1 MPNLQ
6 IHREMN
12 KPLGNQIALAVL
24 PIAFVCCLLLQGCNA
39 GKRAQAEEHTGRR
52 NPMAIEVTETQLQQL
67 KIGTGVYEPVAQ
79 SINAAARI
87 EADATRM
94 VHVSAPVAGRI
105 TKIGV
110 LEGQRVH
117 AGDVLATIY
126 STRLSEAQAAFL
138 KSWSQQQL
146 EKRAVDRAETLLKA
160 DVIGSA
166 ELLRR
171 RGELDQSNAELSAA
185 RSELQILGMPEPAIA
200 RLSST
205 GAMDASAN
213 ITATISGTVLE
224 RKVTLGQ
231 IVASAETVFEIA
243 DLSNVWLVADVPEE
257 ASGNLRVGNIVEA
270 NATAFPDVRIRGKL
284 AFVSSIVNPQT
295 RTVQVRMDLPNPNHK
310 YKPDMLATMKL
321 ETPAAQKQVIPLS
334 AIVRKGDDDAVF
346 VRTGE
351 NSFLL
356 TPVKLGEQTG
366 NERVLV
372 DGVAPHKQIVLDGA
386 FNLNNER
393 LRLAQTGDR

>member
-1 MPNLQ
+1 MSKSHIRVAVAVWPV
-6 IHREMN
+6 
-12 KPLGNQIALAVL
+12 ALLFCVL
-24 PIAFVCCLLLQGCNA
+24 LAGCHE
-39 GKRAQAEEHTGRR
+39 GKQAQAKTEVPSGRR
-52 NPMAIEVTETQLQQL
+52 NPMAIDVSDTQLQQL
-67 KIGTGVYEPVAQ
+67 KIGPPVSEPVAQ
-79 SINAAARI
+79 SMNAAARV
-87 EADATRM
+87 ESDATRM

-105 TKIGV
+105 ANIRV

-126 STRLSEAQAAFL
+126 STRLSDAQAAFL
-138 KSWSQQQL
+138 KAWSQQQL

-171 RGELDQSNAELSAA
+171 RGELDQSNAELAAA

-213 ITATISGTVLE
+213 ITAPISGTVLE
-224 RKVTLGQ
+224 RKVTMGQ
-231 IVASAETVFEIA
+231 IVESAETVFEIA
-243 DLSNVWLVADVPEE
+243 DLSSVWLVADIPEE
-257 ASGNLRVGNIVEA
+257 ASGNIRIGDIVEA
-270 NATAFPDVRIRGKL
+270 NATAFPDVRIRGRL
-284 AFVSSIVNPQT
+284 AFVGAIVNPET
-295 RTVQVRMDLPNPNHK
+295 RTVQVRMNLPNPNHR

-321 ETPAAQKQVIPLS
+321 ETPAVQKQVIPLS
-334 AIVRKGDDDAVF
+334 AIVRNGDDDAVF
-346 VRTGE
+346 VKTGDK
-351 NSFLL
+351 SFLL

-366 NERVLV
+366 NERVLI
-372 DGVAPHKQIVLDGA
+372 DGVEPRRQIVLDGA

-393 LRLAQTGDR
+393 LRLAQMGER

>member
-1 MPNLQ
+1 MHKSHIRVAVAVWPVA
-6 IHREMN
+6 
-12 KPLGNQIALAVL
+12 LG
-24 PIAFVCCLLLQGCNA
+24 FCLLLQGCNP
-39 GKRAQAEEHTGRR
+39 GKQAQAKTEDHPQRR
-52 NPMAIEVTETQLQQL
+52 NLMAIDVTDTQLQQL
-67 KIGTGVYEPVAQ
+67 KIGTPVSEPVAQ
-79 SINAAARI
+79 TMNAAARI

-105 TKIGV
+105 ANIRV

-126 STRLSEAQAAFL
+126 STRLSDAQAAFL
-138 KSWSQQQL
+138 KAWSQQQL

-171 RGELDQSNAELSAA
+171 RGELDQSNAELAAA

-213 ITATISGTVLE
+213 ITAPISGTVLE

-231 IVASAETVFEIA
+231 IVESAETVFEIA

-257 ASGNLRVGNIVEA
+257 ASGNLKVGNIVEA
-270 NATAFPDVRIRGKL
+270 NATAFPDVRIRGRL
-284 AFVSSIVNPQT
+284 AFVGSIVHPET
-295 RTVQVRMDLPNPNHK
+295 RTVQVRMDLPNPNHR

-321 ETPAAQKQVIPLS
+321 ETPAIQKQVILLS
-334 AIVRKGDDDAVF
+334 AIVRNGDDDAVF
-346 VRTGE
+346 VKTGE
-351 NSFLL
+351 KSFLL

-366 NERVLV
+366 NERVLI
-372 DGVAPHKQIVLDGA
+372 DGVAPRSQIVLDGA

-393 LRLAQTGDR
+393 LRLAQMGEQ

>member
-1 MPNLQ
+1 
-6 IHREMN
+6 
-12 KPLGNQIALAVL
+12 
-24 PIAFVCCLLLQGCNA
+24 
-39 GKRAQAEEHTGRR
+39 
-52 NPMAIEVTETQLQQL
+52 
-67 KIGTGVYEPVAQ
+67 
-79 SINAAARI
+79 
-87 EADATRM
+87 M

-321 ETPAAQKQVIPLS
+321 ETPAVQKQVIPLS
-334 AIVRKGDDDAVF
+334 AIVRNGDDDAVF

-386 FNLNNER
+386 FSLNNER

>member
-1 MPNLQ
+1 
-6 IHREMN
+6 
-12 KPLGNQIALAVL
+12 
-24 PIAFVCCLLLQGCNA
+24 
-39 GKRAQAEEHTGRR
+39 
-52 NPMAIEVTETQLQQL
+52 
-67 KIGTGVYEPVAQ
+67 
-79 SINAAARI
+79 
-87 EADATRM
+87 
-94 VHVSAPVAGRI
+94 
-105 TKIGV
+105 
-110 LEGQRVH
+110 
-117 AGDVLATIY
+117 
-126 STRLSEAQAAFL
+126 
-138 KSWSQQQL
+138 
-146 EKRAVDRAETLLKA
+146 
-160 DVIGSA
+160 
-166 ELLRR
+166 
-171 RGELDQSNAELSAA
+171 
-185 RSELQILGMPEPAIA
+185 MPEPAIA

-321 ETPAAQKQVIPLS
+321 ETPAVQKQVIPLS
-334 AIVRKGDDDAVF
+334 AIVRNGDDDAVF

-386 FNLNNER
+386 FSLNNER